1 MKPVRI
7 LLTGFEP
14 FGGETVNPAL
24 EAVKLVRAPEDV
36 QLNTLAVPVSF
47 RDAIPTAAAVIRAKK
62 PDVVLL
68 IGQAGGRP
76 EITVERVAINLM
88 DAVNPDND
96 GFAPRD
102 LPILRDGPAA
112 YFSTLPVREIT
123 DALNLEGIPAR
134 LSCTAGTYVC
144 NQLMYG
150 VLHILKEEFPCAAG
164 GFMHVPY
171 LPEQAA
177 RLNKGLPSM
186 SLDLIVRGIEATLQV
201 AADRILSLRE
211 NT

>member
-24 EAVKLVRAPEDV
+24 EAVKLVKAPEDV

-62 PDVVLL
+62 PDAVLL
-68 IGQAGGRP
+68 VGQAGGRS
-76 EITVERVAINLM
+76 ELSVERVAINVM

-112 YFSTLPVREIT
+112 YFSTLPVRKIT
-123 DALNLEGIPAR
+123 ETLVSRGVPAR
-134 LSCTAGTYVC
+134 ISNTAGTYVC

-150 VLHILKEEFPCAAG
+150 VLHILKEEFPDSRG
-164 GFMHVPY
+164 GFIHVPY

-177 RLNKGLPSM
+177 ESGKGLPSM
-186 SLDLIVRGIEATLQV
+186 SLDLIVRGIEAALQV
-201 AADRILSLRE
+201 IAEEVPPFKE
-211 NT
+211 NL